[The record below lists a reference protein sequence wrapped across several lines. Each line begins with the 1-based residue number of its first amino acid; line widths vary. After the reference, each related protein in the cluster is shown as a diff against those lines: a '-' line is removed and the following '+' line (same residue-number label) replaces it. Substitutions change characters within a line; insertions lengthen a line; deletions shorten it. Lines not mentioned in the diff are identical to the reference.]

1 MSSLE
6 QQLVRLKVACK
17 EEAVKTGTGEIG
29 DGRNVLGSLSLSS
42 IGSPQISSPA
52 GRTSGYMDLS
62 DSSSP
67 GNTSTNTTNTSYPST
82 GTSPSSS
89 RDEANSSS
97 NSGRKVWCGL
107 RFCVLFS
114 RSLELKVGLVE
125 TAVLASTAASSSSPS
140 SEEPGST

>member
-67 GNTSTNTTNTSYPST
+67 GNTSTNTSYPST
-82 GTSPSSS
+82 GTSPSSF

-107 RFCVLFS
+107 KFCVLFS

-125 TAVLASTAASSSSPS
+125 TAVLASTPASSSSPS